1 MGLCN
6 RIVSKGAMGNGRTRM
21 ELSSVCSNMCKIRR
35 LNRLGANKISRFV
48 IVKPVEALSKAVL
61 HRLGITDENIKC
73 MMFSSQTAAQ
83 KCIALLEASPA
94 FSEYPYV
101 EAVRFF
107 MPSESNEGK
116 SEVHWANFSA
126 VILPSQLWKTA
137 MSFWRDTGSGLSSRN
152 AEYCLTEL
160 DYLDLDATDPKLRV
174 PAPKKRN
181 PRQTP
186 HPLGGIDA
194 PSTNVKQLKTFLAQL
209 ATSEQPGQPHVS
221 KDDVFL
227 YPNGMN
233 AIWSFSETISSL
245 NANSTIVA
253 FG

>member
-1 MGLCN
+1 MKFFL
-6 RIVSKGAMGNGRTRM
+6 
-21 ELSSVCSNMCKIRR
+21 KISTKTQ
-35 LNRLGANKISRFV
+35 LTNKILRFV

-61 HRLGITDENIKC
+61 NRLGITDENTKC
-73 MMFSSQTAAQ
+73 MMFSSQIAAQ
-83 KCIALLEASPA
+83 KCIALLKSSPA
-94 FSEYPYV
+94 FAECPHV
-101 EAVRFF
+101 DAVRFF

-116 SEVHWANFSA
+116 SEFHWANFSA

-181 PRQTP
+181 HRESPP
-186 HPLGGIDA
+186 PLSGIEA
-194 PSTNVKQLKTFLAQL
+194 TSNSIKQLKTFLGQL
-209 ATSEQPGQPHVS
+209 ATSEKAGQPHVG